1 MKNNNKKTSK
11 EKRVLIGALC
21 VAAVMVAGSTFAWF
35 TSKDEVTNRL
45 SASAEYNVAVAET
58 FQPPEN
64 WVPGQEI
71 NKDAAAVNTGNVD
84 AFARMWLTGSM
95 RLMNQNKSTAVD
107 TAKYASGTFTAPTT
121 AVTDVNLKNM
131 SLTYQDAYGNYF
143 KTLDKNQTIN
153 PNSAV
158 DGNNTGYAAGLSG
171 PYSEV
176 QAMQSGILAFAPNNA
191 EYSYVLKQE
200 TNLKVLVTS
209 DENGASTTEYKWV
222 QVPAG
227 TLVVA
232 GPRDDTKAATIES
245 GLLKPD
251 ATSVTVISTSGSS
264 KAYTSTVY
272 IEQQATPVTNGFIP
286 QNIEVESFTPKTPG
300 LYLFLRNE
308 ENANQQN
315 PEFSG
320 YFMSGTPTTA
330 ANTAYENVNFFALN
344 TNSGGSNRS
353 DITVKGQAGGTSVT
367 FNKETPI
374 KVTYDNS
381 STATT
386 NNITLVEPQTAL
398 ELFTAKYDTIDADKL
413 KWFTNANKDTIYA
426 VYENSATANT
436 QFDDATDIVV
446 EISLANV
453 GTDAEKWTPIGA
465 GTTAATYTGL
475 TNSSGTAI
483 SPLYDASK
491 LTYYYNNDVEAG
503 DSSAILVDKVKL
515 YDGVTQKAYLAF
527 DFDLN
532 VNLESIQV
540 TMDEDGNEAATAVAS
555 SWAATQAGSPA
566 ADVNTGATGTQTPSP
581 ANGEI
586 TKMAWS

>member
-1 MKNNNKKTSK
+1 MDKKNGKKTNK

-21 VAAVMVAGSTFAWF
+21 VAAVMIAGSTFAWF

-131 SLTYQDAYGNYF
+131 SLTYQDANGNYF

-209 DENGASTTEYKWV
+209 TENGNQTTEYKWV

-232 GPRDDTKAATIES
+232 GPRDDTKAATIVS

-251 ATSVTVISTSGSS
+251 DTSVTVISTSGSS

-272 IEQQATPVTNGFIP
+272 IEQQATPATTGFIP

-320 YFMSGTPTTA
+320 YFMSGTPTTT

-353 DITVKGQAGGTSVT
+353 DNTVKGAATGT

-381 STATT
+381 STTTT

-398 ELFTAKYDTIDADKL
+398 ELYTAKYDTIIAAKL
-413 KWFTNANKDTIYA
+413 NWFTNENKDTIYA

-532 VNLESIQV
+532 VNLESVQV
-540 TMDEDGNEAATAVAS
+540 TMDENGNEAATAVARG
-555 SWAATQAGSPA
+555 WAATQAGSPA

>member
-107 TAKYASGTFTAPTT
+107 TAKYASGSFTAPTT

-131 SLTYQDAYGNYF
+131 SLTYQDANGNYF

-171 PYSEV
+171 PYSEI
-176 QAMQSGILAFAPNNA
+176 QAMQSGILAFAPDNA

-209 DENGASTTEYKWV
+209 TENGNQTTEYKWV

-232 GPRDDTKAATIES
+232 CPQDNAKAATIES

-272 IEQQATPVTNGFIP
+272 IEQQATPATNGFIP

-320 YFMSGTPTTA
+320 YFMSGTPTTT

-353 DITVKGQAGGTSVT
+353 DITVKGQAGGTGVT
-367 FNKETPI
+367 FDKETPI

-381 STATT
+381 STTTT

-398 ELFTAKYDTIDADKL
+398 ELYTAKYDTIDATKL
-413 KWFTNANKDTIYA
+413 NWFTNENKDTIYA

-491 LTYYYNNDVEAG
+491 LTFYYNDDIEAG

-532 VNLESIQV
+532 VNLESVQV
-540 TMDEDGNEAATAVAS
+540 TMDEDGNEAATAVNGNTG
-555 SWAATQAGSPA
+555 WDATGT
-566 ADVNTGATGTQTPSP
+566 VNTGAKGTQTPSP